1 MTERTPARDIA
12 FFIALMA
19 TALALGPALA
29 HALELPGKIGM
40 SVGDYFAVQRVY
52 QGWNRLAYVLALQ
65 LAGILGVIAL
75 YWKEPS
81 VRWPA
86 MVALLALVAAQV
98 LFWTLTFPANQAT
111 ANWTQRTDNWAA
123 LRTQWEYSHLAGAGC
138 QLVAMASLVIAA
150 LRR

>member
-1 MTERTPARDIA
+1 MTERTAARDIA

-29 HALELPGKIGM
+29 HALELPAKIGM
-40 SVGDYFAVQRVY
+40 TVGEYFTVQRIY
-52 QGWNRLAYVLALQ
+52 QGWNQIAYVLALQ
-65 LAGILGVIAL
+65 AAGILGVIAL
-75 YWKEPS
+75 YWRVPA

-86 MVALLALVAAQV
+86 LVALFALVGAQL

-111 ANWTQRTDNWAA
+111 ANWTQRVENWET
-123 LRTQWEYSHLAGAGC
+123 LRMQWEYSHLAGAGF
-138 QLVAMASLVIAA
+138 QLLAMTSLVVGA